1 MIILIYILIVLF
13 ATTVGATT
21 GLGGG
26 IIIKPLL
33 DVVGFHSVDEIG
45 FFSSVAVFSMC
56 VISLYKQLRRKTEFN
71 KNIVYSL
78 SFGSVIGGFLG
89 EYAFQFI
96 FNIWNN
102 QQVKAV
108 QASVLLIT
116 LLVIF
121 YYTLVSNRIKSLQVK
136 SKIGSV
142 LIGLFLGMISVFLGI
157 GGGPLNVS
165 MLMFCFSFPIRE
177 AAFYSLAT
185 IFFSQ
190 LSKLG
195 ISVLGGS
202 FITYDLK
209 MIPFLIIT
217 AIIGGLIGTKL
228 NQSLSIKRIEQLYSL
243 LIIFLIL
250 LSAYNV
256 IVNIL

>member
-13 ATTVGATT
+13 ATSVGATT

-26 IIIKPLL
+26 IIIKPLFDL
-33 DVVGFHSVDEIG
+33 VGFHSVDEIG

-108 QASVLLIT
+108 QGSILLLTLLII
-116 LLVIF
+116 L
-121 YYTLVSNRIKSLQVK
+121 YYTLSKGRIKNLQVK
-136 SKIGSV
+136 NTLASMS
-142 LIGLFLGMISVFLGI
+142 IGLFLGMISVFLGI

-165 MLMFCFSFPIRE
+165 VLMFFFSFTIKE
-177 AAFYSLAT
+177 ASFYSLAT

-202 FITYDLK
+202 FIAYDLK
-209 MIPFLIIT
+209 IIPFLIIT
-217 AIIGGLIGTKL
+217 AIIGGLIGTRL

-250 LSAYNV
+250 LSTYNV
-256 IVNIL
+256 VVNLL

>member
-13 ATTVGATT
+13 ATSVGATT

-26 IIIKPLL
+26 IIIKPLFDL
-33 DVVGFHSVDEIG
+33 VGFHSVDEIG

-56 VISLYKQLRRKTEFN
+56 VISLYKQLRRKIEFN
-71 KNIVYSL
+71 NNIVYSL
-78 SFGSVIGGFLG
+78 SFGSVFGGFLG

-108 QASVLLIT
+108 QGSILLLT
-116 LLVIF
+116 LLLIF
-121 YYTLVSNRIKSLQVK
+121 YYTLSKEKVKNLQVK
-136 SKIGSV
+136 NTIASI
-142 LIGLFLGMISVFLGI
+142 LIGFFLGMISVFLGI

-165 MLMFCFSFPIRE
+165 VLMFCFSFTIKE
-177 AAFYSLAT
+177 ASFYSLAT

-202 FITYDLK
+202 FIIYDLK
-209 MIPFLIIT
+209 IIPFLIIT
-217 AIIGGLIGTKL
+217 AIIGGLIGTRL
-228 NQSLSIKRIEQLYSL
+228 NQSLSIKRIEKLYFL
-243 LIIFLIL
+243 LILFLIL
-250 LSAYNV
+250 LSTYNV
-256 IVNIL
+256 VINLI

>member
-26 IIIKPLL
+26 IIIKPLF

-56 VISLYKQLRRKTEFN
+56 IVSLYKQLRRGTAFN
-71 KNIVYSL
+71 KTIVYSI

-89 EYAFQFI
+89 EYLFQYAFE
-96 FNIWNN
+96 IWSN

-108 QASVLLIT
+108 QASVLLVT

-121 YYTLVSNRIKSLQVK
+121 YYTLSKDKIKNLQIT

-202 FITYDLK
+202 FIAYDLK
-209 MIPFLIIT
+209 IIPFLIIT
-217 AIIGGLIGTKL
+217 AFIGGLIGTRL
-228 NQSLSIKRIEQLYSL
+228 NQSLPIKKIEQLYSL

-256 IVNIL
+256 IVNML